1 MARSWADEELGDG
14 GRPRPPPQRA
24 PRPPSLL
31 SFLRGGSAAGRRRW
45 RRRERDGG
53 GPLGAEQRMW
63 LMGSDDEDDEEE
75 EEEQRDF
82 HSPTFAESP
91 TGGLLPSR
99 HTPFESAAASSE
111 GAAGTEA
118 LLPATPSTDVGDP
131 PGEASDPS
139 KGWTVLLWRR
149 GGGGG
154 GSGGEGGGGEDGVGG
169 GGGRGG
175 PSWGRRILGGVKL
188 VGCGLSGPWALGVF
202 AVTGQVAG
210 EVSGPCAVGSLA
222 LAAVAAVLAALCHA
236 ELEDVPVQGPR
247 DYAPHAPPTS
257 SSSSSISSHSDSSQS
272 EGEGPHVAQRGP
284 GQQSPAGGGSSPPTP
299 PRRRP
304 TTARAL
310 FCGWASLLGH
320 AAALA
325 AACRALS
332 ASMDYITG
340 GRVRK
345 ASEEKL
351 GALPDLLGHSSPDVL
366 AVGVATLPTVLF
378 VLGLEPWHGLRTML
392 NLVVLCSVAF
402 FVGAGAFEADP
413 ANWAHGFLP
422 AGLSGLVSGSAM
434 STLAFVGLHSVVA
447 EGRRQRALN
456 IARTSAAAS
465 KGGGRSSGRGQHQSG
480 HRHAAGGIFS
490 NSTSVALASLTSLA
504 LAFASYFA
512 VATTLTMM
520 VQFRSLSA
528 GTPLVQAFEVRDV
541 DWARLVMAA
550 LGIAALALALV
561 EASPPLHRA
570 TVSLSAPDGLLP
582 RRLAKEH
589 PRTATPALAI
599 LASGLLAAALAF
611 LATPLALL
619 RLASAAPLLA
629 HSLAAVDLIRRR
641 YQPQPPP
648 PTAEGGPDTPDE
660 GEPRDGGRSRRR
672 GTTRTHAVVHEDKT
686 RTTVKTLKEGLA
698 FLRKEATMGQIDK
711 AAYQSLPT
719 SEEMATERDKGPSP
733 ASTPPGQDPP
743 PLDEEPLLSS
753 AHDSDPIEAG
763 CMASSSEDGGPV
775 EGKGGGAAEGC
786 ESGLSGY
793 ESDSNTD
800 IDAIVAEYKERLK
813 VATLD
818 GSGAK
823 AGESPSGDGQPT
835 EPSAATGRR
844 VTMALCGLLA
854 CSVAAGGSV
863 LLLAAGAGASAVA
876 LAAASS
882 FVAFL
887 LLALIARQPQGRG
900 ETPPGSF
907 RMPLVP
913 WLPGVSLCLH
923 VGLLLQVLVSAW
935 MPFIAW
941 TLAGCCLY
949 YWKRGRRRRQ
959 SPVVPSGWGPR
970 RSREQQSHHYL
981 PHRRPREQVRL
992 RPPPRHSVVSS
1003 LIPSH
1008 RRAPDESIRR
1018 LTQVDTIL
1026 ITR

>member
-1 MARSWADEELGDG
+1 MARSWADEELGDGG

-63 LMGSDDEDDEEE
+63 LMGSDDEDEDDED
-75 EEEQRDF
+75 RCDLY
-82 HSPTFAESP
+82 SPTFAESP
-91 TGGLLPSR
+91 TGGGFSPGGPPGHSPEASTGDTEVLLSVPL
-99 HTPFESAAASSE
+99 TASS
-111 GAAGTEA
+111 AD
-118 LLPATPSTDVGDP
+118 PQGDP
-131 PGEASDPS
+131 GASDPS

-149 GGGGG
+149 GAGGG
-154 GSGGEGGGGEDGVGG
+154 GGEGGGGPG
-169 GGGRGG
+169 
-175 PSWGRRILGGVKL
+175 WGRRILAGVKL

-222 LAAVAAVLAALCHA
+222 VAALAAILAALCHA
-236 ELEDVPVQGPR
+236 ELEDVPVRGPR
-247 DYAPHAPPTS
+247 DYAPQAPPTS
-257 SSSSSISSHSDSSQS
+257 SSSVSSDSTQS
-272 EGEGPHVAQRGP
+272 EDEGGPQHTGGSRGSSQGP
-284 GQQSPAGGGSSPPTP
+284 GGPSQPA
-299 PRRRP
+299 RRRP

-310 FCGWASLLGH
+310 LCGWASLLGH

-345 ASEEKL
+345 ASAEKL

-366 AVGVATLPTVLF
+366 AVGVAALPTLLF

-392 NLVVLCSVAF
+392 NLVVLSSVAF
-402 FVGAGAFEADP
+402 FVGAGSLEADP
-413 ANWAHGFLP
+413 ANWAHSFLP

-447 EGRRQRALN
+447 EGRRERALHL
-456 IARTSAAAS
+456 ARTSS
-465 KGGGRSSGRGQHQSG
+465 KGSVRSSARGQHPSAYH
-480 HRHAAGGIFS
+480 HRHTTGSFFP
-490 NSTSVALASLTSLA
+490 NTTSVALASLTSLA

-541 DWARLVMAA
+541 DWARLVMAS
-550 LGIAALALALV
+550 LGIAALALSLV

-570 TVSLSAPDGLLP
+570 AVALSAPDGLLP
-582 RRLAKEH
+582 RRLARQN

-599 LASGLLAAALAF
+599 LASGLLAALLAC

-629 HSLAAVDLIRRR
+629 HALAALDLIRRR
-641 YQPQPPP
+641 YLPPTPQPG
-648 PTAEGGPDTPDE
+648 TREE
-660 GEPRDGGRSRRR
+660 GEEEPQPREARNRRR
-672 GTTRTHAVVHEDKT
+672 PASRPHSTAQET
-686 RTTVKTLKEGLA
+686 RTTVKTLKDGLA
-698 FLRKEATMGQIDK
+698 FLRKESSQGDR

-719 SEEMATERDKGPSP
+719 SEEMAEAVAAEASP
-733 ASTPPGQDPP
+733 ASTPPGGQEAASPAH
-743 PLDEEPLLSS
+743 DEEPLLSS

-763 CMASSSEDGGPV
+763 CMASSSEDGCGPA
-775 EGKGGGAAEGC
+775 EGAGGGGGGAAEGC

-818 GSGAK
+818 GGMGKS
-823 AGESPSGDGQPT
+823 GESTPGDGQAAEPT
-835 EPSAATGRR
+835 EATGRR

-854 CSVAAGGSV
+854 CSLAAGGSV
-863 LLLAAGAGASAVA
+863 LLLASGAGASAVA
-876 LAAASS
+876 LAAAAS

-887 LLALIARQPQGRG
+887 LLALVARQPQGHG
-900 ETPPGSF
+900 ERPPGSF

-923 VGLLLQVLVSAW
+923 VALLLQVLVSAW
-935 MPFIAW
+935 MPFLAW
-941 TLAGCCLY
+941 TLIGGCLY
-949 YWKRGRRRRQ
+949 YWKRGRQRHS
-959 SPVVPSGWGPR
+959 SPAVPPGWGSR
-970 RSREQQSHHYL
+970 RFHGGDPQSHHSL
-981 PHRRPREQVRL
+981 PHRRAREQVRL

-1008 RRAPDESIRR
+1008 RRAPDETIRR